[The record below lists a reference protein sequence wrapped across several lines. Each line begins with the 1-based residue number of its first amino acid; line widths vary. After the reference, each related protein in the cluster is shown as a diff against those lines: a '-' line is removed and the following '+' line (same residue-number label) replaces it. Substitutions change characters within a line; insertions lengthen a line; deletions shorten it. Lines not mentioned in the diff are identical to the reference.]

1 MILFLCLTAEL
12 GPGSPALGLEPLH
25 WGSCFSGLQAQTR
38 TCTVGSPDS
47 LVFRRGLDLSVS
59 SLVLGLLKLDWKYT
73 TGFLGSPACR

>member
-1 MILFLCLTAEL
+1 MILSLCLTAEL

-25 WGSCFSGLQAQTR
+25 WGSRFSGLQAQTR